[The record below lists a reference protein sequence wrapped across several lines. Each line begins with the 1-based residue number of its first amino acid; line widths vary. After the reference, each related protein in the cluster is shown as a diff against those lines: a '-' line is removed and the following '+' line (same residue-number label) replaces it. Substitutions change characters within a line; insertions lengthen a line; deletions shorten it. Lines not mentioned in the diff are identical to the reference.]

1 MCCATD
7 PFVTSEPPKYLWFIF
22 FNENQHI
29 FHISPPTY
37 LTHIFFY
44 VLYFIHR
51 FLLFLK
57 LFLGMGLLWVFEIF
71 AGISSVDW
79 WVEKLPKPRKIYV
92 KNILWFRHLTN
103 ILNMLQGLYI
113 FLIFVC
119 KRNVFEAISK
129 MRKGSQNLTGLNL
142 LRSKNKGPS
151 ATIMTRMSK
160 LTSSFHRSSGPN
172 TDPNVI

>member
-1 MCCATD
+1 M
-7 PFVTSEPPKYLWFIF
+7 
-22 FNENQHI
+22 
-29 FHISPPTY
+29 
-37 LTHIFFY
+37 
-44 VLYFIHR
+44 YFILYIGFSFSWNY
-51 FLLFLK
+51 FLEWDYYGYSKFLREYLQLTGELK
-57 LFLGMGLLWVFEIF
+57 
-71 AGISSVDW
+71 SYQ
-79 WVEKLPKPRKIYV
+79 KPRKIYV

-129 MRKGSQNLTGLNL
+129 MRKGSQTLTGLNL

>member
-1 MCCATD
+1 MMRLAQRSGAANNCQLCIKRARKNTS
-7 PFVTSEPPKYLWFIF
+7 FVTKSFFCELFIC
-22 FNENQHI
+22 
-29 FHISPPTY
+29 T
-37 LTHIFFY
+37 LFY
-44 VLYFIHR
+44 R

-129 MRKGSQNLTGLNL
+129 MRKGSQTLTGLNL